1 MRARGP
7 KAKPEGK
14 GWEVRWRQVW
24 AEPRKGIQ
32 PKLCMETTVVSK
44 EVQELRDRIGVSGAD
59 IGHVWREG
67 RVRGPTW
74 GKRDT
79 ERGIPPTRHRKA
91 PGCFRK
97 RCSLSPVNEGTW
109 GWLPGEELAK
119 AQSRVPDLGGG
130 RTEGLSGPGWAE
142 LRVPKTSRWGSDEFW
157 LRGSVWGRWGT
168 P

>member
-79 ERGIPPTRHRKA
+79 ERGIPPTRHNARPEKPRA
-91 PGCFRK
+91 VSERGAASLPSTREPGVGFRG
-97 RCSLSPVNEGTW
+97 RNLPRPRAECPIWEG
-109 GWLPGEELAK
+109 GARRGFPG
-119 AQSRVPDLGGG
+119 PG
-130 RTEGLSGPGWAE
+130 GLSSAFPRPQGG
-142 LRVPKTSRWGSDEFW
+142 VQMSSG
-157 LRGSVWGRWGT
+157 
-168 P
+168 